1 MAQFIIL
8 NEETKKAAIDFIRN
22 LAPDKKWVCEIKKK
36 TKKRSLSQNALMW
49 MWLNDVAKQMS
60 DITGYDQDEMHAVFK
75 KKFLVPRIVRV
86 DDVEV
91 DIYSTKN
98 LTTKEFTE
106 YLERIDRFCAQE
118 FGIHVPHPQDM
129 QLRQ

>member
-8 NEETKKAAIDFIRN
+8 NEQTKKAAIDFIRN

-36 TKKRSLSQNALMW
+36 TKKRSLSQNSLMW
-49 MWLNDVAKQMS
+49 LWLHDVAKELS
-60 DITGYDQDEMHAVFK
+60 KVTGYEPDEIHEIFK
-75 KKFLVPRIVRV
+75 KKFLVPRIVRIEN
-86 DDVEV
+86 VEV
-91 DIYSTKN
+91 DLYSTKK
-98 LTTKEFTE
+98 LTTAEFTE

-129 QLRQ
+129 QRR